1 MQMRYEAIVI
11 GVSAGGMKALSVV
24 LSALHE
30 NLPAPVVI
38 VQHRMDSPDN
48 YLITY
53 LDNRSHNMVKEA
65 EEKEQL
71 KEGVVY
77 VAPANY
83 HLLIEK
89 SRTFSLSVDELV
101 CFARPS
107 IDVLF
112 ETAAATY
119 KDKLIAIIL
128 TGANSDGSEG
138 VRKVKDAGGLTIVQ
152 NPETAE
158 SAVMP
163 LAAIATKSVDF
174 VLELEDIAIFLQDL
188 LEGNHDIKG

>member
-1 MQMRYEAIVI
+1 MQKRYEAIVI
-11 GVSAGGMKALSVV
+11 GVSAGGMTALSVL

-30 NLPAPVVI
+30 NLPAPIVI

-48 YLITY
+48 FLITY

-71 KEGVVY
+71 KDGVVY

-138 VRKVKDAGGLTIVQ
+138 VKKVKGAGGLTIVQ

-174 VLELEDIAIFLQDL
+174 VLELEDIALFLQNL